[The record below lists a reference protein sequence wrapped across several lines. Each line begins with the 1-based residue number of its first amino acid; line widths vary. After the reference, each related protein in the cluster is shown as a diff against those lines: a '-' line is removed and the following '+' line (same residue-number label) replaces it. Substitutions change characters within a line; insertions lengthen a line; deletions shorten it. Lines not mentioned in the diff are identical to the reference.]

1 MKYKD
6 YYAVLCVKPDASLDD
21 IKKAYR
27 LLAKAHHPDMSKASG
42 AEDRFKEAAEAYACL
57 KHPDK
62 RAAYD
67 ALGKVPEGQG
77 FSPPPDWGENFGANP
92 QHFADMDLADLLA
105 SLNAHARAGPASNAP
120 HNGKDQQDSV
130 HISLSDTVTGSH
142 MNFSLRDG
150 DAEKHIEVNIPAG
163 IRQGQKIRLRGMG
176 GKGRNGGRN
185 GDMYLHVELLA
196 HKVFKPV
203 ADDLYFELAITPW
216 EAVLG
221 AEIEIPTL
229 QDSVMLNLPAGTRN
243 GQKLRI
249 KGKGLPAA
257 HQKRGD
263 LFAVV
268 HLETPSQITDAER
281 LHYQALAD
289 SSTFNP
295 RTTIP
300 KEAKRA

>member
-6 YYAVLCVKPDASLDD
+6 YYAVLGVQADATLED

-57 KHPDK
+57 KNPEK

-67 ALGKVPEGQG
+67 ALGKVPAGQG
-77 FSPPPDWGENFGANP
+77 FSPTQDWEQQFSNGQG
-92 QHFADMDLADLLA
+92 HFDGMDLADLLA
-105 SLNAHARAGPASNAP
+105 SLNAQSHRSRDANTP
-120 HNGKDQQDSV
+120 HNGKDQQDAV
-130 HISLSDTVTGSH
+130 HISLADSVTGCR
-142 MNFSLRDG
+142 MNFSMRDG
-150 DAEKHIEVNIPAG
+150 DKEKHIEVNIPAG
-163 IRQGQKIRLRGMG
+163 IRQGQKVRLKGMG
-176 GKGRNGGRN
+176 GQGRNGGRN
-185 GDMYLHVELLA
+185 GDIYLHVELLP
-196 HKVFKPV
+196 HLLFKPV
-203 ADDLYFELAITPW
+203 ADDLYFELAVTPW

-229 QDSVMLNLPAGTRN
+229 QDSVMLTLAPGTRH

-257 HQKRGD
+257 HQQRGD
-263 LFAVV
+263 LFALV
-268 HLETPSQITDAER
+268 HLETPPVISAQDK

-289 SSTFNP
+289 ASTFNP
-295 RTTIP
+295 RSTLL
-300 KEAKRA
+300 KEAQRA

>member
-6 YYAVLCVKPDASLDD
+6 YYAVLGVAQDATLED

-57 KHPDK
+57 KNADK

-67 ALGKVPEGQG
+67 ALGRVPEGQG
-77 FSPPPDWGENFGANP
+77 FSPPPAWREHFGANP
-92 QHFADMDLADLLA
+92 QHMADMDLADLLA
-105 SLNAHARAGPASNAP
+105 SLNARARAGPASNAP
-120 HNGKDQQDSV
+120 HTGKDQQDSV

-150 DAEKHIEVNIPAG
+150 DKEKHIEVNIPAG

-176 GKGRNGGRN
+176 GKGSNGGRN
-185 GDMYLHVELLA
+185 GDIYLHVELIP
-196 HKVFKPV
+196 HPVFKPL
-203 ADDLYFELAITPW
+203 ADDLYFELAVTPW

-229 QDSVMLNLPAGTRN
+229 QDSVMLSLPPGTRN

-257 HQKRGD
+257 M
-263 LFAVV
+263 
-268 HLETPSQITDAER
+268 
-281 LHYQALAD
+281 
-289 SSTFNP
+289 
-295 RTTIP
+295 
-300 KEAKRA
+300 